1 MRADY
6 HIHSNF
12 SVDSK
17 LEMEE
22 IIQQAINLG
31 LDEICFTDHVDYDV
45 KNHIVDKQEV
55 DYPNFFSEYERVKNL
70 YKDKITIKVGL
81 EFGVQLHTMHRYVD
95 DMKKYPIDFVLL
107 SCGEL

>member
-45 KNHIVDKQEV
+45 KNHRYYLSASNSDGAGGYEV
-55 DYPNFFSEYERVKNL
+55 VWVFTKE
-70 YKDKITIKVGL
+70 
-81 EFGVQLHTMHRYVD
+81 
-95 DMKKYPIDFVLL
+95 
-107 SCGEL
+107 ELT